1 MNHTAL
7 QFHKFAKPA
16 TEQMFNQRIHSTLF
30 GELTISRRKIIH
42 FPTGIPGLEQVRS
55 YTFLD
60 IEEYRPL
67 VWMVSTCGK
76 YHFPVIPIAHLD
88 AESIDEHSKDNYLPL
103 LTDIMKQQPM
113 SVAYVILRLEPEI
126 KQVSLKAPIIVHL
139 QEQRGEQL
147 ILENMINEEFLVA

>member
-30 GELTISRRKIIH
+30 GDITISRRKIIF
-42 FPTGIPGLEQVRS
+42 FPSGIPGLEHERH

-67 VWMVSTCGK
+67 VWMVGTSGK
-76 YHFPVIPIAHLD
+76 FHFPVIPIAHLD
-88 AESIDEHSKDNYLPL
+88 ASSIDEYSKEHYLPF
-103 LTDIMKQQPM
+103 LTDIMKTNPM
-113 SVAYVILRLEPEI
+113 SVAYVILRLEPEV
-126 KQVSLKAPIIVHL
+126 KQVSLKAPILVHL
-139 QEQRGEQL
+139 REQRGEQL
-147 ILENMINEEFLVA
+147 ILDNMKTEEFLVA